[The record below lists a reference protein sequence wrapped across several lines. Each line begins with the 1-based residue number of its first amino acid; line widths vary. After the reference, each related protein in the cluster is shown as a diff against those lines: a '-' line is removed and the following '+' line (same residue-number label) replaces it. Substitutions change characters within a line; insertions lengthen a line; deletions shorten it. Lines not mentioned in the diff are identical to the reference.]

1 MNQRSKNITLFFSNV
16 FFAFCIYICF
26 CIYNLFL
33 PICSWHRLLH
43 DHDRHRLGH
52 RPHPLRKLQLQVE
65 SHTKIAI
72 QAARPGV
79 PRHIGHRWRC
89 RCHPAARPS
98 SGQATLL
105 IGTLLPASPSS
116 ARRERWEI
124 TVGACKLYAPN
135 LPETTMIR
143 AIPILADLF
152 RSWGPVEEGGREEI
166 TYDLTNLTW
175 QVGT

>member
-1 MNQRSKNITLFFSNV
+1 MFFLRSVFTSDFVFTIFFCRSATDTGSFTTMTGTDCDWAIDRIHFGRSAASRKPYEDSNTS
-16 FFAFCIYICF
+16 CT
-26 CIYNLFL
+26 
-33 PICSWHRLLH
+33 SWC
-43 DHDRHRLGH
+43 G
-52 RPHPLRKLQLQVE
+52 Q
-65 SHTKIAI
+65 T
-72 QAARPGV
+72 
-79 PRHIGHRWRC
+79 HRWRC

-124 TVGACKLYAPN
+124 TVEACKLYAPN

-143 AIPILADLF
+143 AIPILTDLF

>member
-1 MNQRSKNITLFFSNV
+1 MNRVWKILPCFFQM
-16 FFAFCIYICF
+16 FFCVLYLH
-26 CIYNLFL
+26 LFL
-33 PICSWHRLLH
+33 YLQSFSADLQLTPAPSRPWQAQTE
-43 DHDRHRLGH
+43 GH

-79 PRHIGHRWRC
+79 PRHIGEGVAVTLPHDLHRAKPPFWLEHC
-89 RCHPAARPS
+89 CK
-98 SGQATLL
+98 L
-105 IGTLLPASPSS
+105 LLPVRAV
-116 ARRERWEI
+116 
-124 TVGACKLYAPN
+124 TN

-143 AIPILADLF
+143 AIPILTDLF
-152 RSWGPVEEGGREEI
+152 RRGGPVEEGGREEI

>member
-1 MNQRSKNITLFFSNV
+1 MFEKYCLVFFECF

-26 CIYNLFL
+26 CIYNLFM
-33 PICSWHRLLH
+33 PICNWHRLLH
-43 DHDRHRLGH
+43 DHDRHRRGH

-79 PRHIGHRWRC
+79 ARHIGEGVAVTLPH
-89 RCHPAARPS
+89 
-98 SGQATLL
+98 GQATLL

-124 TVGACKLYAPN
+124 TVGTCKFYAPN
-135 LPETTMIR
+135 LPETTMSR
-143 AIPILADLF
+143 AIPILTDLF